1 MIESRPVTGAEEH
14 APHTR
19 TTNQLHDSHEPL
31 IYRHLLPLR
40 VFLRLRSNM
49 INHFRLRETFLEVQ
63 GRITQLRYAMMLDP
77 ASNDYVTQRCRLTR
91 YNNWSYNKSPV
102 NVTNLD
108 WRSYSQPPMAYESV
122 RFQVTHAFGYGFF
135 SEAYLLRQQFENM

>member
-1 MIESRPVTGAEEH
+1 MIDSRSVTGAEEH

-40 VFLRLRSNM
+40 VFLRLCSNM

-63 GRITQLRYAMMLDP
+63 GRTTQLRYAMMLDP
-77 ASNDYVTQRCRLTR
+77 A
-91 YNNWSYNKSPV
+91 
-102 NVTNLD
+102 
-108 WRSYSQPPMAYESV
+108 
-122 RFQVTHAFGYGFF
+122 
-135 SEAYLLRQQFENM
+135 